1 MSADPKAIRRYQAG
15 VERAL
20 GLFDASNE
28 WADYIA
34 FLSRLTKA
42 LQAAPPH
49 ADVPLKPTLAKYLAL
64 CLKPS
69 LPSGVHQKALE
80 VYNLVFTLL
89 GKEGLSRDLPIWLPG
104 VSHTLT
110 FASLTTR
117 PLFLSLYDEH
127 ILKLSSQVLR
137 PALRAIALSLLPG
150 IEEENSEDFDRTLG
164 TFNRLK
170 EIFAEDGHEELF
182 WQSLFLAS
190 ITSRNRRPGALV
202 YLNRQLPKLGP
213 TSINGPAQNGV
224 ETNASTTI
232 EQVVK
237 AVTTP
242 EPGLLVRCFATGLQ
256 DEQALVQRG
265 FLDLLVSHLP
275 LNASILQT
283 HIPKNDLDVLV
294 TSAMSVVLRRD
305 MSLNR
310 RLWTWFIG
318 REDKRE
324 GSTDMVPESA
334 VDITSPSDEGKVVQL
349 TSKRNYFEQHGLQ
362 SVIRSLEKMLRKESV
377 SPVDRARPFR
387 IMLSLMDRW
396 VIGKL
401 PVEALFIPAMQDLRR
416 YQTSA
421 PSQAS
426 FDEVFRSANVF
437 FDAIEP
443 QLITSQLFQL
453 LEQRQLD
460 VIEFIMANFSL
471 QEDEMA
477 TTHLPLLCLAVSE
490 RILGQTTSGLSE
502 ADAEVEQLSKLL
514 EGLLTLLPP
523 QSVMGLAETI
533 DDIPRDG
540 WMMKIKDLY
549 ENSSYVKKALVDV
562 ISPGAAAQLLLRNI
576 TLIVL
581 DCFKTPSR
589 KTFLGT
595 SARALARAISRSN
608 TLQTLQRL
616 EFGAQ
621 LYAALR
627 SMSSKPTG
635 LRYEMAKTIAVIVD
649 TIYAF
654 DSDHEAL
661 TERHLLQLVPE
672 LISQFWGVLL
682 PQTPQ
687 YHVEA
692 VEQIWKLRLI
702 SQDLL
707 LVDSKIMELMCEE
720 HSTRVVLEERMARFS
735 TLWIHTRFPEINVEM
750 FSMTI
755 RFEDDEVPWAL
766 LRHPVLSII
775 DGVDLPQSHDPR
787 RIWLN
792 NLSSMLP
799 VFWIAYVESV
809 GASTPQLAI
818 LGLNRLQKVLSIA
831 RQSNV
836 HRHEI
841 FSPRGF
847 SEMILDLCMD
857 NIDSSQSEATIKV
870 ALSMLRMVI
879 EETELRNLH
888 TLVPLLIQQLT
899 NLASDSSLQ
908 ETMLDTLQAIFAKPN
923 SKPPP
928 GELLTTLM
936 TGISSKAIDAT
947 IDKWITVLCNT
958 IPLYSTQTL
967 FANMLKLTACFCQRA
982 KAYFEQMKLLY
993 EKAEST
999 AQTNGGDFLPS
1010 AKNPERSLGNL
1021 LAGLEYILAR
1031 AHTHLVDQAAVPE
1044 SASASATDMSQGRSI
1059 ANNRLTVILC
1069 MQDTIKLC
1077 GEIWA
1082 WRIVKR
1088 SSNAVPDSKSFAYIS
1103 ARLRTRTRRL
1113 LEHLTDAEPQEC
1125 LETLM
1130 GMWVDASRRD
1140 SEQDVTLNLMQSL
1153 DGARPKF
1160 MMPATFNA
1168 IYNRTNP
1175 AALDQ
1180 SQKSSLSVDV
1190 NAPEL
1195 MAFLIA
1201 YTKAL
1206 EDDLLEEIWT
1216 DCTAFLREV
1225 LANPMP
1231 HRQILLR
1238 LLEFVGVICQKMEN
1252 TNFGEVLRMR
1262 RDLSDLCARLFTAIF
1277 TIRPAGLDAT
1287 AQRPSDSGSGPR
1299 RSSVQPGNAIHVICE
1314 TLPVIGNALGDLDR
1328 LNTTMSG
1335 IALHITGPALR
1346 SRQFPQSVNVDILQ
1360 LVYLM
1365 GKSQPSNKA
1374 WKKDV
1379 LDAYNDGKFFQS
1391 PAELAELGWMP
1402 LLKQLWL
1409 SDKGLMSELLSRL
1422 TPPTTAGLM
1431 FGVGATAARIEADRR
1446 TQLTLRR
1453 ITLLLLA
1460 ADVDA
1465 FVSDLSQIMLKMEEL
1480 LTATVSSSPS
1490 SGTRGDIYLV
1500 LRAMTLAYSH
1510 VHLVSI
1516 WPIVDGELRELLLSM
1531 RPGEESRFTSY
1542 SQLQGAKLLDLL
1554 LLLKPEE
1561 FQLHEWLFVTDTVD
1575 AVYPPHDA
1583 ESVAIADQIV
1593 GKSTNEVELPTVSED
1608 EVRRPWLCSDLTRTI
1623 EDPQGLLMPFFRQL
1637 SIHAFEDTYSLQP
1650 VDVEACRK
1658 DLVADLF
1665 VD

>member
-1 MSADPKAIRRYQAG
+1 MAADPKAIRRYHAG

-20 GLFDASNE
+20 GLFDATNE

-34 FLSRLTKA
+34 FLSRLAKA
-42 LQAAPPH
+42 LQASPPN
-49 ADVPLKPTLAKYLAL
+49 ADVPLKSTLAKYLAL

-89 GKEGLSRDLPIWLPG
+89 GKDGLSRDLPIWLPG

-110 FASLTTR
+110 FASLSTR

-127 ILKLSSQVLR
+127 ILMLPSHILR
-137 PALRAIALSLLPG
+137 PALRAIVLSLLPG

-164 TFNRLK
+164 TFNHLR
-170 EIFAEDGHEELF
+170 EIFAEDDSEELF

-190 ITSRNRRPGALV
+190 ITSKSRRPGALV
-202 YLNRQLPKLGP
+202 YLTRQLPKLGP
-213 TSINGPAQNGV
+213 SINQSHAQNG
-224 ETNASTTI
+224 EDTNASDTLEHAT
-232 EQVVK
+232 K

-275 LNASILQT
+275 LSAPILQT

-294 TSAMSVVLRRD
+294 TSAMFVVLRRD

-318 REDKRE
+318 KEDKRE
-324 GSTDMVPESA
+324 GSTDMLPGSA
-334 VDITSPSDEGKVVQL
+334 VEPTSPSGQGKVAPA
-349 TSKRNYFEQHGLQ
+349 SSRRNYFENYGLQ
-362 SVIRSLEKMLRKESV
+362 SVIRSVEKMLQKEFV

-396 VIGKL
+396 IIGKL
-401 PVEALFIPAMQDLRR
+401 PVEALFIPAMQDLQR
-416 YQTSA
+416 YQTTA

-443 QLITSQLFQL
+443 QLLTSQLFQL
-453 LEQRQLD
+453 LDQRELGL
-460 VIEFIMANFSL
+460 VEFIMSNFNL
-471 QEDEMA
+471 QEDEMTA
-477 TTHLPLLCLAVSE
+477 IHLPLVCLAVSE
-490 RILGQTTSGLSE
+490 MILGHKSSSSTE
-502 ADAEVEQLSKLL
+502 ANPEAEQLTKLL
-514 EGLLTLLPP
+514 ESLFALLPP
-523 QSVMGLAETI
+523 QPVGASSETI
-533 DDIPRDG
+533 DDIPKDG
-540 WMMKIKDLY
+540 WMTRIKALY
-549 ENSSYVKKALVDV
+549 ENSSYVKKALIDI
-562 ISPGAAAQLLLRNI
+562 ISPAGAAQLLLRNVA
-576 TLIVL
+576 LIVL
-581 DCFKTPSR
+581 DCLNKPSHQ
-589 KTFLGT
+589 KLLGP
-595 SARALARAISRSN
+595 SAKALARAISRSS
-608 TLQTLQRL
+608 TLQTLRQL
-616 EFGAQ
+616 DFGSQ
-621 LYAALR
+621 LYPILR
-627 SMSSKPTG
+627 NLPSQTS
-635 LRYEMAKTIAVIVD
+635 LRYEMVRTVAVIVD
-649 TIYAF
+649 TLHAF
-654 DSDHEAL
+654 DPGSETL
-661 TERHLLQLVPE
+661 TERHLLNLVPE
-672 LISQFWGVLL
+672 LVSQFWAVL
-682 PQTPQ
+682 PPRTPQ

-692 VEQIWKLRLI
+692 VEQIWKHRLI
-702 SQDLL
+702 SQHLL
-707 LVDSKIMELMCEE
+707 LVDSKIMELMCGEP
-720 HSTRVVLEERMARFS
+720 STRAVLAEQMARFS
-735 TLWIHTRFPEINVEM
+735 TLWQHTRFPEINVEM
-750 FSMTI
+750 FSTTV

-766 LRHPVLSII
+766 LRQPVLSVI
-775 DGVDLPQSHDPR
+775 DGLDLSQSDDPR
-787 RIWLN
+787 RVWLN
-792 NLSSMLP
+792 NLPSIIP
-799 VFWIAYVESV
+799 VFRIAYVESV
-809 GASTPQLAI
+809 GASTPQLSI
-818 LGLNRLQKVLSIA
+818 LGLHRLQKVLTIV

-836 HRHEI
+836 QRHEI
-841 FSPRGF
+841 FAPDGF
-847 SEMILDLCMD
+847 SEMILDLCVEKV
-857 NIDSSQSEATIKV
+857 SSEQDEASIKMV
-870 ALSMLRMVI
+870 LSMLRMVI
-879 EETELRNLH
+879 EETDVRSLH
-888 TLVPLLIQQLT
+888 TLVSLLMQRLT
-899 NLASDSSLQ
+899 SVADDSSLQ
-908 ETMLDTLQAIFAKPN
+908 EDILDTLRTTFTKPN
-923 SKPPP
+923 AGPPP
-928 GELLTTLM
+928 NDLLTTLM
-936 TGISSKAIDAT
+936 TGISSKPIDST

-958 IPLYSTQTL
+958 IPLYTTQTL
-967 FANMLKLTACFCQRA
+967 FANMLKLTACLCQRIR
-982 KAYFEQMKLLY
+982 AYFEQMQLLF
-993 EKAEST
+993 EKPLPT
-999 AQTNGGDFLPS
+999 VQINGEDASPS
-1010 AKNPERSLGNL
+1010 AQNPERSLGNL

-1031 AHTHLVDQAAVPE
+1031 AHTHLLDQAAGPE
-1044 SASASATDMSQGRSI
+1044 SASSNATDMSQVRSI
-1059 ANNRLTVILC
+1059 ANSRLTVILC

-1082 WRIVKR
+1082 WRLLKR
-1088 SSNAVPDSKSFAYIS
+1088 SSDAMPDTKSFAYIS
-1103 ARLRTRTRRL
+1103 ARLRTRTRRI

-1130 GMWVDASRRD
+1130 GMWVDAARRGT
-1140 SEQDVTLNLMQSL
+1140 ELDVTLNLMQSL

-1180 SQKSSLSVDV
+1180 AQKSSLSVDV
-1190 NAPEL
+1190 SAPEL

-1238 LLEFVGVICQKMEN
+1238 LLEFVAVICQKMEN

-1277 TIRPAGLDAT
+1277 TIRPAGLDT
-1287 AQRPSDSGSGPR
+1287 TSQRPSETTTGHRNSPL
-1299 RSSVQPGNAIHVICE
+1299 QAGNAIHIICE
-1314 TLPVIGNALGDLDR
+1314 ALPIIGNALGELDR

-1346 SRQFPQSVNVDILQ
+1346 SRQFPQSVSIDILQ
-1360 LVYLM
+1360 LVHLM
-1365 GKSQPSNKA
+1365 AKSQPSNKT

-1379 LDAYNDGKFFQS
+1379 LDAYNDAKFFQS
-1391 PAELAELGWMP
+1391 PAPLAEMGWMP
-1402 LLKQLWL
+1402 LLKQVWL
-1409 SDKGLMSELLSRL
+1409 SDKGLLIELLSRL

-1431 FGVGATAARIEADRR
+1431 FGVGATAARTEADRR

-1453 ITLLLLA
+1453 VALLLLA

-1465 FVSDLSQIMLKMEEL
+1465 FVSDFGQVMLRMEEL

-1500 LRAMTLAYSH
+1500 LRAIILAYSH

-1516 WPIVDGELRELLLSM
+1516 WPIVDAELRELFTSLQQ
-1531 RPGEESRFTSY
+1531 GEGSRFTSY

-1561 FQLHEWLFVTDTVD
+1561 FQLHEWLFITDTVD
-1575 AVYPPHDA
+1575 AVYPPHDI
-1583 ESVAIADQIV
+1583 ESVAMADQIV
-1593 GKSTNEVELPTVSED
+1593 GKGTREIEMPTVSED
-1608 EVRRPWLCSDLTRTI
+1608 EARKPWLCTELTRTT
-1623 EDPQGLLMPFFRQL
+1623 EDPQALLMPFFRQL

-1650 VDVEACRK
+1650 VDIEACRK

>member
-1 MSADPKAIRRYQAG
+1 MTADPKAIRRYQAG

-20 GLFDASNE
+20 GLFDATNE

-34 FLSRLTKA
+34 FLSRLAKA
-42 LQAAPPH
+42 LQASPLN

-89 GKEGLSRDLPIWLPG
+89 GNDGLSRDLPIWLPG

-110 FASLTTR
+110 FASLSTR

-127 ILKLSSQVLR
+127 ILKLSSRVLR
-137 PALRAIALSLLPG
+137 PALRAIILSLLPG
-150 IEEENSEDFDRTLG
+150 IEEENSEDFDQTLG
-164 TFNRLK
+164 TFNRLR
-170 EIFAEDGHEELF
+170 EIFAEDGSEELF

-190 ITSRNRRPGALV
+190 ITSKTRRPGALV
-202 YLNRQLPKLGP
+202 YLTRQLPKLGLSP
-213 TSINGPAQNGV
+213 VQRLGQDGADTIGV
-224 ETNASTTI
+224 DAL
-232 EQVVK
+232 EQAVK
-237 AVTTP
+237 AVTNP

-275 LNASILQT
+275 LSSPILQT
-283 HIPKNDLDVLV
+283 RIPTNDLDVLV
-294 TSAMSVVLRRD
+294 ASAMVVVLRRD

-324 GSTDMVPESA
+324 GSGDLIPGSA
-334 VDITSPSDEGKVVQL
+334 VEPSPPSDQGRL
-349 TSKRNYFEQHGLQ
+349 APAINRRTYFEKYGLQ
-362 SVIRSLEKMLRKESV
+362 SVIRCLQKMMGKDSV

-396 VIGKL
+396 IIGKL
-401 PVEALFIPAMQDLRR
+401 PIEALFIPAMQDLRR

-453 LEQRQLD
+453 LQQRELD
-460 VIEFIMANFSL
+460 LVEFIMANFSL
-471 QEDEMA
+471 QEDEM
-477 TTHLPLLCLAVSE
+477 TTIHLPLLCLAVSE
-490 RILGQTTSGLSE
+490 IILGQKSSDPSE
-502 ADAEVEQLSKLL
+502 VGGQIEQLSKLL
-514 EGLLTLLPP
+514 ESLLVLLPP
-523 QSVMGLAETI
+523 QSIGGTPETTE
-533 DDIPRDG
+533 DLPTHG
-540 WMMKIKDLY
+540 WMEKIMALY
-549 ENSSYVKKALVDV
+549 ADSSYVKRSLGDI
-562 ISPGAAAQLLLRNI
+562 ISPRAAAQLLLHNVA
-576 TLIVL
+576 LIVL
-581 DCFKTPSR
+581 DCFKTPNR
-589 KTFLGT
+589 HKLLGP
-595 SARALARAISRSN
+595 SANALAKAISRSS
-608 TLQTLQRL
+608 TFRPLQRL
-616 EFGAQ
+616 DFCKE
-621 LYAALR
+621 LHAALR
-627 SMSSKPTG
+627 NLPSQTSS
-635 LRYEMAKTIAVIVD
+635 RYEMSRTIALIVD
-649 TIYAF
+649 TIHAF
-654 DSDHEAL
+654 DPAGETL
-661 TERHLLQLVPE
+661 TERHLHGLIPE
-672 LISQFWGVLL
+672 LVCQFWAVLL
-682 PQTPQ
+682 PRTPQ

-702 SQDLL
+702 SQHLL
-707 LVDSKIMELMCEE
+707 LVDSKIMELLSEVCP
-720 HSTRVVLEERMARFS
+720 TPGVLEEQIARFS
-735 TLWIHTRFPEINVEM
+735 TLWQHTRFPEINVEM
-750 FSMTI
+750 FTTTL

-766 LRHPVLSII
+766 LRQPVLYII
-775 DGVDLPQSHDPR
+775 DGLELSKSDDAR
-787 RIWLN
+787 RTWLN
-792 NLSSMLP
+792 NLPSILP
-799 VFWIAYVESV
+799 VFWIAYVESL
-809 GASTPQLAI
+809 GASSPQLSI
-818 LGLNRLQKVLSIA
+818 LGLHRLQKVLTIA
-831 RQSNV
+831 RLSNTQ
-836 HRHEI
+836 RSEI
-841 FSPRGF
+841 FSPGGF
-847 SEMILDLCMD
+847 SDMILDLCTD
-857 NIDSSQSEATIKV
+857 ILSSMQSEASVKV
-870 ALSMLRMVI
+870 VLSMLRMVI
-879 EETELRNLH
+879 EETDIRNLD
-888 TLVPLLIQQLT
+888 TLVPLLMQRLT
-899 NLASDSSLQ
+899 SVAEDGPLQ
-908 ETMLDTLQAIFAKPN
+908 ENMLDTLQTIFAQ
-923 SKPPP
+923 SRSGPPP
-928 GELLTTLM
+928 VALLTTLM
-936 TGISSKAIDAT
+936 TGISSKAIDST

-967 FANMLKLTACFCQRA
+967 FANMLKLTACFCRRI
-982 KAYFEQMKLLY
+982 KAYFEQMQFLY
-993 EKAEST
+993 EKNKPTMHA
-999 AQTNGGDFLPS
+999 NGDFVLS
-1010 AKNPERSLGNL
+1010 NAKNPERSLGNL

-1031 AHTHLVDQAAVPE
+1031 AHTHLVDQATGPE
-1044 SASASATDMSQGRSI
+1044 STVSIATDKSQARSI

-1082 WRIVKR
+1082 WRILKR
-1088 SSNAVPDSKSFAYIS
+1088 SSNAIPDSKSFAYIS
-1103 ARLRTRTRRL
+1103 ARLRTKTRRI

-1130 GMWVDASRRD
+1130 GMWINAARLG
-1140 SEQDVTLNLMQSL
+1140 SELDVTLNLMQSL

-1190 NAPEL
+1190 TAPEL

-1238 LLEFVGVICQKMEN
+1238 LLEFVAVICQKMEN

-1277 TIRPAGLDAT
+1277 TIRPAGLDAIS
-1287 AQRPSDSGSGPR
+1287 QRPPETTASHQRG
-1299 RSSVQPGNAIHVICE
+1299 VLQAGNAIHIICE
-1314 TLPVIGNALGDLDR
+1314 ALPMIGNALGDLDR

-1346 SRQFPQSVNVDILQ
+1346 SRQFPLSVNVDILQ
-1360 LVYLM
+1360 LVQLM
-1365 GKSQPSNKA
+1365 AKSQPGNKT

-1391 PAELAELGWMP
+1391 PASLAETGWMP
-1402 LLKQLWL
+1402 LLRQVWL
-1409 SDKGLMSELLSRL
+1409 SEKGLMTELLSRL

-1453 ITLLLLA
+1453 IALLLLA

-1465 FVSDLSQIMLKMEEL
+1465 FVSDLGPIMVKMEEI

-1490 SGTRGDIYLV
+1490 SGTRGDLYLV
-1500 LRAMTLAYSH
+1500 LRAMALAYSH
-1510 VHLVSI
+1510 VHLVST
-1516 WPIVDGELRELLLSM
+1516 WPIVDAELRELFTSM
-1531 RPGEESRFTSY
+1531 RQGEESRFTSY

-1575 AVYPPHDA
+1575 AVYPPPDF

-1593 GKSTNEVELPTVSED
+1593 SKATNEVELPTVPED
-1608 EVRRPWLCSDLTRTI
+1608 ETRKPWLCTDLTRTT
-1623 EDPQGLLMPFFRQL
+1623 EDPQALLNPFFRQL

-1650 VDVEACRK
+1650 ADVEACRK